1 MTGTAIPVAVPASRG
16 HLLSDIG
23 VMTKAQGAEPP
34 PARICRC
41 LSDPGPGV
49 PRAPASSAAQV
60 AAHRGRRRFP
70 GGRPCTRR
78 GGTGSGTGLPADPRV
93 ARANPHCRCSRQRI
107 PLRRKAVPVAFGD
120 CPRHHRGPLVRATV
134 LWALTMPIRCAIYT
148 RKSTDDG
155 LEQEFNSL
163 HAQREACEAC
173 IKSQRGMGWTALAVA
188 YDDGGLSG
196 GTLDRPALQQLLAGI
211 QAHKVD
217 TVVVYKVD
225 RLTRSLAG
233 FAKIVEVFDAHEV
246 SFVSVT
252 QQFNTTTSMGRLTL
266 NMLLSFAQ
274 FEREVT
280 GERIRDK
287 IAASKR
293 KGMWMGGPIPLGY
306 DSRDKKLVVNGSE
319 AGVVRKVFSLYLELG
334 GADLLKQE
342 TDHLGLVTKRHEDGS
357 GFRGGLAFSRGNL
370 YQMLHNP
377 IYAGEIAHKGKVYPG
392 QHERIIAPGLWEAV
406 QKRLNT
412 NTRERQSPANIT
424 GTFILTGKLFDET
437 GDRLS
442 PASANRNGKR
452 HRYYVSRR
460 LLRTGDRSNGGWRLP
475 ARQLEQ
481 VVIDGVV
488 ALLNDP
494 VRLSRELPSLSA
506 GDTRRLLKGAT
517 GLASGT
523 ASEGHGQTGAMLP
536 ALLRRVTVSGG
547 TIRIE
552 LSNRALLDG
561 TTGSGMIDTIEPGEL
576 AAIEVPFQLR
586 RRGVEIRL
594 VLRAEGAETPD
605 DKLAAL
611 VARSHRW
618 LDQLTSGAIASIRGI
633 AQAEG
638 IDGGGVSRFLP
649 LAFLAPGIVEALMNG
664 SQGVELTAEKM
675 RQILPIPCSWREQ
688 RHQLNL

>member
-1 MTGTAIPVAVPASRG
+1 M
-16 HLLSDIG
+16 
-23 VMTKAQGAEPP
+23 
-34 PARICRC
+34 
-41 LSDPGPGV
+41 
-49 PRAPASSAAQV
+49 
-60 AAHRGRRRFP
+60 
-70 GGRPCTRR
+70 
-78 GGTGSGTGLPADPRV
+78 
-93 ARANPHCRCSRQRI
+93 
-107 PLRRKAVPVAFGD
+107 
-120 CPRHHRGPLVRATV
+120 
-134 LWALTMPIRCAIYT
+134 
-148 RKSTDDG
+148 
-155 LEQEFNSL
+155 
-163 HAQREACEAC
+163 
-173 IKSQRGMGWTALAVA
+173 
-188 YDDGGLSG
+188 
-196 GTLDRPALQQLLAGI
+196 
-211 QAHKVD
+211 
-217 TVVVYKVD
+217 
-225 RLTRSLAG
+225 
-233 FAKIVEVFDAHEV
+233 
-246 SFVSVT
+246 
-252 QQFNTTTSMGRLTL
+252 
-266 NMLLSFAQ
+266 
-274 FEREVT
+274 
-280 GERIRDK
+280 
-287 IAASKR
+287 
-293 KGMWMGGPIPLGY
+293 
-306 DSRDKKLVVNGSE
+306 
-319 AGVVRKVFSLYLELG
+319 
-334 GADLLKQE
+334 
-342 TDHLGLVTKRHEDGS
+342 
-357 GFRGGLAFSRGNL
+357 
-370 YQMLHNP
+370 
-377 IYAGEIAHKGKVYPG
+377 
-392 QHERIIAPGLWEAV
+392 

-442 PASANRNGKR
+442 PTSANSNGKR

-481 VVIDGVV
+481 VVIDGAV

-494 VRLSRELPSLSA
+494 IRLSRELPSLSA

-561 TTGSGMIDTIEPGEL
+561 TTGSGMIDTIEPGEP
-576 AAIEVPFQLR
+576 ATIEVPFQLR

-594 VLRAEGAETPD
+594 VLRAEGAEAPD

-638 IDGGGVSRFLP
+638 IDGGDVSRFLP

-664 SQGVELTAEKM
+664 RQGVELTAQKM
-675 RQILPIPCSWREQ
+675 RQILPIPCSWRGQ

>member
-1 MTGTAIPVAVPASRG
+1 
-16 HLLSDIG
+16 
-23 VMTKAQGAEPP
+23 
-34 PARICRC
+34 
-41 LSDPGPGV
+41 
-49 PRAPASSAAQV
+49 
-60 AAHRGRRRFP
+60 
-70 GGRPCTRR
+70 
-78 GGTGSGTGLPADPRV
+78 
-93 ARANPHCRCSRQRI
+93 
-107 PLRRKAVPVAFGD
+107 
-120 CPRHHRGPLVRATV
+120 
-134 LWALTMPIRCAIYT
+134 
-148 RKSTDDG
+148 
-155 LEQEFNSL
+155 
-163 HAQREACEAC
+163 
-173 IKSQRGMGWTALAVA
+173 
-188 YDDGGLSG
+188 
-196 GTLDRPALQQLLAGI
+196 
-211 QAHKVD
+211 
-217 TVVVYKVD
+217 
-225 RLTRSLAG
+225 
-233 FAKIVEVFDAHEV
+233 
-246 SFVSVT
+246 
-252 QQFNTTTSMGRLTL
+252 
-266 NMLLSFAQ
+266 
-274 FEREVT
+274 
-280 GERIRDK
+280 
-287 IAASKR
+287 
-293 KGMWMGGPIPLGY
+293 
-306 DSRDKKLVVNGSE
+306 
-319 AGVVRKVFSLYLELG
+319 
-334 GADLLKQE
+334 
-342 TDHLGLVTKRHEDGS
+342 
-357 GFRGGLAFSRGNL
+357 
-370 YQMLHNP
+370 MLHNP

-412 NTRERQSPANIT
+412 NTSERQSPANIT

-442 PASANRNGKR
+442 PASANSNGKR

-494 VRLSRELPSLSA
+494 IRLSRELPSLSA

-561 TTGSGMIDTIEPGEL
+561 TTGPGDTIEAGEP
-576 AAIEVPFQLR
+576 ATIEVPFQLQ

-618 LDQLTSGAIASIRGI
+618 LDQLTSGAIASI

-638 IDGGGVSRFLP
+638 IDGGDVSRFLP

-664 SQGVELTAEKM
+664 RQGVELTAEKM

>member
-1 MTGTAIPVAVPASRG
+1 M
-16 HLLSDIG
+16 
-23 VMTKAQGAEPP
+23 
-34 PARICRC
+34 
-41 LSDPGPGV
+41 
-49 PRAPASSAAQV
+49 
-60 AAHRGRRRFP
+60 
-70 GGRPCTRR
+70 
-78 GGTGSGTGLPADPRV
+78 
-93 ARANPHCRCSRQRI
+93 
-107 PLRRKAVPVAFGD
+107 
-120 CPRHHRGPLVRATV
+120 
-134 LWALTMPIRCAIYT
+134 
-148 RKSTDDG
+148 
-155 LEQEFNSL
+155 
-163 HAQREACEAC
+163 
-173 IKSQRGMGWTALAVA
+173 
-188 YDDGGLSG
+188 
-196 GTLDRPALQQLLAGI
+196 
-211 QAHKVD
+211 
-217 TVVVYKVD
+217 
-225 RLTRSLAG
+225 
-233 FAKIVEVFDAHEV
+233 
-246 SFVSVT
+246 
-252 QQFNTTTSMGRLTL
+252 
-266 NMLLSFAQ
+266 
-274 FEREVT
+274 
-280 GERIRDK
+280 
-287 IAASKR
+287 
-293 KGMWMGGPIPLGY
+293 
-306 DSRDKKLVVNGSE
+306 VNGSE
-319 AGVVRKVFSLYLELG
+319 AEVVRKVFSLYLELG
-334 GADLLKQE
+334 GVDLLKQE

-357 GFRGGLAFSRGNL
+357 GFRGGLPFSRGNL

-392 QHERIIAPGLWEAV
+392 QHERIIAPDLWEAV

-412 NTRERQSPANIT
+412 NTRERQSPTNIT

-442 PASANRNGKR
+442 PTSANRNGKR

-494 VRLSRELPSLSA
+494 IRLSRELPSLSA
-506 GDTRRLLKGAT
+506 DDTRRLLKGAT
-517 GLASGT
+517 ELASGT
-523 ASEGHGQTGAMLP
+523 EGHDQTGAMLP
-536 ALLRRVTVSGG
+536 ALLRRVTVSGD

-561 TTGSGMIDTIEPGEL
+561 TTGSGMIDTIEPGEP

-611 VARSHRW
+611 AARSHRW
-618 LDQLTSGAIASIRGI
+618 LDQLTSGAIASIREI

-638 IDGGGVSRFLP
+638 IDGGDVSRFLP

-664 SQGVELTAEKM
+664 RQRVELTAEKM

>member
-1 MTGTAIPVAVPASRG
+1 
-16 HLLSDIG
+16 
-23 VMTKAQGAEPP
+23 
-34 PARICRC
+34 
-41 LSDPGPGV
+41 
-49 PRAPASSAAQV
+49 
-60 AAHRGRRRFP
+60 
-70 GGRPCTRR
+70 
-78 GGTGSGTGLPADPRV
+78 
-93 ARANPHCRCSRQRI
+93 
-107 PLRRKAVPVAFGD
+107 
-120 CPRHHRGPLVRATV
+120 
-134 LWALTMPIRCAIYT
+134 MPIRCAIYT

-188 YDDGGLSG
+188 YGDGGLSG
-196 GTLDRPALQQLLAGI
+196 GTLDRPALQRLLA
-211 QAHKVD
+211 
-217 TVVVYKVD
+217 
-225 RLTRSLAG
+225 
-233 FAKIVEVFDAHEV
+233 
-246 SFVSVT
+246 
-252 QQFNTTTSMGRLTL
+252 SMGRLTL

-293 KGMWMGGPIPLGY
+293 KGMWVGGPIPLGY

-342 TDHLGLVTKRHEDGS
+342 TGHLGLVTKRHGDGS

-406 QKRLNT
+406 RKRLNT

-442 PASANRNGKR
+442 PAAANSNGKR

-460 LLRTGDRSNGGWRLP
+460 LLRTGGRSNGGWRLP

-481 VVIDGVV
+481 AVIDGAV

-547 TIRIE
+547 IIRIE

-561 TTGSGMIDTIEPGEL
+561 TTGSGMIDTIEPGEP
-576 AAIEVPFQLR
+576 ATIEVPFQLR

-594 VLRAEGAETPD
+594 VLRAEGAEAPD
-605 DKLAAL
+605 DRLAAL
-611 VARSHRW
+611 AARSHRW

-664 SQGVELTAEKM
+664 RQGVELTAEKM

>member
-1 MTGTAIPVAVPASRG
+1 
-16 HLLSDIG
+16 
-23 VMTKAQGAEPP
+23 
-34 PARICRC
+34 
-41 LSDPGPGV
+41 
-49 PRAPASSAAQV
+49 
-60 AAHRGRRRFP
+60 
-70 GGRPCTRR
+70 
-78 GGTGSGTGLPADPRV
+78 
-93 ARANPHCRCSRQRI
+93 
-107 PLRRKAVPVAFGD
+107 
-120 CPRHHRGPLVRATV
+120 
-134 LWALTMPIRCAIYT
+134 MPIRCAIYT

-163 HAQREACEAC
+163 HAQREACEAY

-196 GTLDRPALQQLLAGI
+196 GTLDRPALQQLLADI

-225 RLTRSLAG
+225 RLTRSLAD

-319 AGVVRKVFSLYLELG
+319 AEVVRKVFSLYLELG
-334 GADLLKQE
+334 GVDLLKQE

-357 GFRGGLAFSRGNL
+357 GFRGGLPFSRGNL

-392 QHERIIAPGLWEAV
+392 QHERIIAPDLWEAV

-412 NTRERQSPANIT
+412 NTRERQSPTNIT

-442 PASANRNGKR
+442 PTSANRNGKR

-494 VRLSRELPSLSA
+494 IRLSRELPSLSA
-506 GDTRRLLKGAT
+506 DDTRRLLKGAT
-517 GLASGT
+517 ELASGT
-523 ASEGHGQTGAMLP
+523 ASEGHDQTAAMLP
-536 ALLRRVTVSGG
+536 ALLRRVTVSGD

-561 TTGSGMIDTIEPGEL
+561 TTGPGMIDTIEPGEP
-576 AAIEVPFQLR
+576 ATIEVPFQLR

-594 VLRAEGAETPD
+594 VLRAEGAEAPD
-605 DKLAAL
+605 DKLVAL

-618 LDQLTSGAIASIRGI
+618 LDQLTSGAIASRLPRPRASTG
-633 AQAEG
+633 ATLAG
-638 IDGGGVSRFLP
+638 SCRSPSLRPKSSRH
-649 LAFLAPGIVEALMNG
+649 
-664 SQGVELTAEKM
+664 S
-675 RQILPIPCSWREQ
+675 
-688 RHQLNL
+688 

>member
-1 MTGTAIPVAVPASRG
+1 MTPVDKKTRTGRALSANPSQPLNDSVTDQLAAIPDLSRNG
-16 HLLSDIG
+16 LIERWTQAYSR
-23 VMTKAQGAEPP
+23 PP
-34 PARICRC
+34 PRGLSRRLLEYAAAYQIQARAFRGLPPAVRRRLQRIAAAGSSR
-41 LSDPGPGV
+41 V
-49 PRAPASSAAQV
+49 AAPA
-60 AAHRGRRRFP
+60 
-70 GGRPCTRR
+70 R
-78 GGTGSGTGLPADPRV
+78 GGAAPALAPGSPADPRV

-107 PLRRKAVPVAFGD
+107 PLRRQAVPVAFGD

-134 LWALTMPIRCAIYT
+134 LWALTMPIRCAVYT

-196 GTLDRPALQQLLAGI
+196 GTLDRPALQRLLAGI
-211 QAHKVD
+211 QTHKVD

-225 RLTRSLAG
+225 RLTRSLAD

-246 SFVSVT
+246 SLVSVT

-306 DSRDKKLVVNGSE
+306 DSRDKKLVVNGSQAE
-319 AGVVRKVFSLYLELG
+319 VVRKVFSLYLELG
-334 GADLLKQE
+334 GVDLLKQE

-357 GFRGGLAFSRGNL
+357 GFRGGLPFSRGNL

-412 NTRERQSPANIT
+412 NTRERQSPTNIT

-437 GDRLS
+437 GDRLVADLGEQERQA
-442 PASANRNGKR
+442 ASVLRLAAPPKD
-452 HRYYVSRR
+452 RR
-460 LLRTGDRSNGGWRLP
+460 PLEWRLAP
-475 ARQLEQ
+475 PCAAAE
-481 VVIDGVV
+481 
-488 ALLNDP
+488 
-494 VRLSRELPSLSA
+494 A
-506 GDTRRLLKGAT
+506 GRY
-517 GLASGT
+517 
-523 ASEGHGQTGAMLP
+523 
-536 ALLRRVTVSGG
+536 
-547 TIRIE
+547 
-552 LSNRALLDG
+552 
-561 TTGSGMIDTIEPGEL
+561 
-576 AAIEVPFQLR
+576 
-586 RRGVEIRL
+586 
-594 VLRAEGAETPD
+594 
-605 DKLAAL
+605 
-611 VARSHRW
+611 
-618 LDQLTSGAIASIRGI
+618 
-633 AQAEG
+633 
-638 IDGGGVSRFLP
+638 
-649 LAFLAPGIVEALMNG
+649 
-664 SQGVELTAEKM
+664 
-675 RQILPIPCSWREQ
+675 
-688 RHQLNL
+688 